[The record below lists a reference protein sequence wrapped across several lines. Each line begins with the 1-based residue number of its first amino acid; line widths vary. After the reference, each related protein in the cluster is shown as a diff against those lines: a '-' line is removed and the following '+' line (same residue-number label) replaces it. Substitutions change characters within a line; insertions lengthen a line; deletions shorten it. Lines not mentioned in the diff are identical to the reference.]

1 MTSSR
6 IAPLADG
13 YTDIAPGKV
22 AAVVTHLEMTA
33 PPPPRPVPEVGAVL
47 RREGA
52 MDLGA
57 YRALFREIGQ
67 DWLWFGRLALD
78 DAALA
83 ATLHDP
89 LLEVHVPVRDGRAL
103 GLLEL
108 DFRRD
113 AECELAYF
121 GLVPDAVGSGLGR
134 WLMAAAISR
143 AWARPIRK
151 FTVHTCS
158 NDSPQALGFYIRSGF
173 APVRRQIEVADD
185 PRALGYYPAGAA
197 PHIPRL

>member
-1 MTSSR
+1 MQ
-6 IAPLADG
+6 IPDG
-13 YTDIAPGKV
+13 YSDIAPGKV

-33 PPPPRPVPEVGAVL
+33 PPPPRPVPETGAIL
-47 RREGA
+47 RHEAA

-78 DAALA
+78 DADLA
-83 ATLHDP
+83 AILHDP
-89 LLEVHVPVRDGRAL
+89 RLEVHVPVQGGRAL

-113 AECELAYF
+113 GACELAYF
-121 GLVPDAVGSGLGR
+121 GLVPDAVGGGLGR
-134 WLMAAAISR
+134 WLMAAAIAR
-143 AWARPIRK
+143 AWSRPIRR

-173 APVRRQIEVADD
+173 VPVRRQIEVADD
-185 PRALGYYPAGAA
+185 PRALGHYPGTAA
-197 PHIPRL
+197 PHIPLL

>member
-1 MTSSR
+1 MH
-6 IAPLADG
+6 IPDG
-13 YTDIAPGKV
+13 YSDIAPGKV

-33 PPPPRPVPEVGAVL
+33 PPPPRPAPETGAIL
-47 RREGA
+47 RHEGA

-57 YRALFREIGQ
+57 YRSLFREVGQ
-67 DWLWFGRLALD
+67 DWLWFGRLVLD
-78 DAALA
+78 DAALSA
-83 ATLHDP
+83 ILHDP
-89 LLEVHVPVRDGRAL
+89 QVEVHVPMDKGRAL

-113 AECELAYF
+113 GACELAYF
-121 GLVPDAVGSGLGR
+121 GLVPDAVGGGLGR
-134 WLMAAAISR
+134 WLMAAAIAR
-143 AWARPIRK
+143 AWARPIRR

-185 PRALGYYPAGAA
+185 PRALGYYPARAA
-197 PHIPRL
+197 PHIPLL